1 LATTIE
7 LVTDMLV
14 LSRHLP
20 EVELG
25 TGQTVVHEGGAGGG
39 IWVLVSGAL
48 QVRKDGIPVNTIT
61 QPGAMVGEL
70 SVLLGTVHTATVEAT
85 EPSRLRYAAD
95 GNELLEHPAVTKLVA
110 IGLAERLN
118 FVTSYLAD
126 LKYQYGDTP
135 GLSMVTDVLTRLAQ
149 PQGQAA
155 QPGSERDPNPDY

>member
-1 LATTIE
+1 
-7 LVTDMLV
+7 MLD
-14 LSRHLP
+14 LSGHLP
-20 EVELG
+20 EVELD
-25 TGQTVVHEGGAGGG
+25 TGQAVVHEGGAGGG

-70 SVLLGTVHTATVEAT
+70 SVLLGIVHTATVEAT

-95 GNELLEHPAVTKLVA
+95 GHELLEHPAVTKLVA

-135 GLSMVTDVLTRLAQ
+135 GLSMVNDVLTRLAQ

-155 QPGSERDPNPDY
+155 QPGSARDPNPDY